1 MKLAVSIVIV
11 LATVSTAHADC
22 PATAA
27 NCMLHEEGVVL
38 LSQSKFA
45 EAAAKFKASIAAGPT
60 ARSYLGYSQALE
72 GDGRLALAYEAML
85 AAQQLSNDE
94 VAKAGG
100 DVEVTSRAE
109 RIKYKLA
116 ELKTKVGFAWLRLP
130 DGVPAQRLVSVQ
142 RKDESDIPLPLTRL
156 VPVAPH
162 QELTAS
168 LNDGTRIS
176 FIADIAPGSTA
187 AVVIPINGQRLNTT
201 TQRQPPPPSGN
212 TLPGPPGPPRP
223 VGSVYAPPTPP
234 EVPLPTMSFGMDIGF
249 IAPGFNQFESGAGIY
264 AYYEHKISNG
274 LMLDIHVG
282 YLYHPP
288 ITPTGVGMTFSSN
301 EGLIVAGIR
310 TQSHSALYGLV
321 QAGALIYQ
329 QDISSPS
336 DDETFSFTYPT
347 FVVGG
352 GLRSGGFHLEA
363 AVVYSIN
370 VGSDV
375 DLPVRF
381 MGTVGI
387 DFARH

>member
-1 MKLAVSIVIV
+1 MKLAVSIALV
-11 LATVSTAHADC
+11 LATVSTSRADC
-22 PATAA
+22 PERAA
-27 NCMLHEEGVVL
+27 NCLLHEEGVVL

-72 GDGRLALAYEAML
+72 GDGRIALAYEAML

-100 DVEVTSRAE
+100 DVDVTSRAE

-116 ELKTKVGFAWLRLP
+116 EQKTKVGFAWLRMPEGVLP
-130 DGVPAQRLVSVQ
+130 QRLVSVQ
-142 RKDESDIPLPLTRL
+142 RKDESDIPSPLTRL

-162 QELTAS
+162 QEMTAS

-176 FIADIAPGSTA
+176 FIADVAPGSTA
-187 AVVIPINGQRLNTT
+187 AVVIPINGQRINSM
-201 TQRQPPPPSGN
+201 PPAPSGPN
-212 TLPGPPGPPRP
+212 RPLVAPRP
-223 VGSVYAPPTPP
+223 VGAAYAAPTPP
-234 EVPLPTMSFGMDIGF
+234 EVPLPTMSFGMDVGF
-249 IAPGFNQFESGAGIY
+249 IAPGFNQFESGVGVY
-264 AYYEHKISNG
+264 AYYERKIANG
-274 LMLDIHVG
+274 LMLDLHVG

-288 ITPTGVGMTFSSN
+288 VTPIDVEMTFSSN
-301 EGLIVAGIR
+301 EGLLVGGIR
-310 TQSHSALYGLV
+310 TQSHSALYGIA
-321 QAGALIYQ
+321 QAGVLLYQ
-329 QDISSPS
+329 QDISTPS
-336 DDETFSFTYPT
+336 GDTTFSYTYPT

-352 GLRSGGFHLEA
+352 GLRTGGFHVEA

-381 MGTVGI
+381 MGTIGF

>member
-1 MKLAVSIVIV
+1 MKLAVSFVIV
-11 LATVSTAHADC
+11 LIAASTARADC
-22 PATAA
+22 PANAA
-27 NCMLHEEGVVL
+27 NCLLHEEGVVL
-38 LSQSKFA
+38 LSQSKFP
-45 EAAAKFKASIAAGPT
+45 EAAEKFKASIAAGPT

-72 GDGRLALAYEAML
+72 GAGRIALAYEAML

-94 VAKAGG
+94 VAKSGG

-116 ELKTKVGFAWLRLP
+116 EQKTKVGFAWLRLP
-130 DGVPAQRLVSVQ
+130 DGVPPQRLVSVQ
-142 RKDESDIPLPLTRL
+142 RKDESDIPSPLTRL

-187 AVVIPINGQRLNTT
+187 AVVIPINGQRINTT
-201 TQRQPPPPSGN
+201 TQRP
-212 TLPGPPGPPRP
+212 PPGPVGTPLPPPGQRP
-223 VGSVYAPPTPP
+223 VGSVYAPPTQLP
-234 EVPLPTMSFGMDIGF
+234 EVPLPSMSFGMDVGF
-249 IAPGFNQFESGAGIY
+249 IAPGFDQFESGVGIY
-264 AYYEHKISNG
+264 AYYEHKIANG

-288 ITPTGVGMTFSSN
+288 ITPMAVEMTFSSN
-301 EGLIVAGIR
+301 EGLIVGGIR
-310 TQSHSALYGLV
+310 TQSHSALYGIA
-321 QAGALIYQ
+321 QAGVLLYQ
-329 QDISSPS
+329 QDISTPAG
-336 DDETFSFTYPT
+336 DTTFSYTYPT
-347 FVVGG
+347 LVAGG

-363 AVVYSIN
+363 AVVYAIN

-381 MGTVGI
+381 MGTIGI